1 MGAIGQQRHGVI
13 GKAADDLDHH
23 EDGGD
28 DGRPFGAGLGAGMP
42 AAQKDVIARPDAVV
56 VGACGLIMVM
66 VMIVIMG
73 MPMCVIVKAVPM
85 GMIVRHGDS
94 LAPSGRKS
102 AP

>member
-1 MGAIGQQRHGVI
+1 MA
-13 GKAADDLDHH
+13 
-23 EDGGD
+23 
-28 DGRPFGAGLGAGMP
+28 
-42 AAQKDVIARPDAVV
+42 AAQKDVVARPDAVV
-56 VGACGLIMVM
+56 VGPCGLIMMM
-66 VMIVIMG
+66 VMIVIMGMPMVVPVG

>member
-1 MGAIGQQRHGVI
+1 MI

-28 DGRPFGAGLGAGMP
+28 DGRPFGACLGAGMA
-42 AAQKDVIARPDAVV
+42 AAQKDVVTRPDAVV
-56 VGACGLIMVM
+56 VRACGPIMM
-66 VMIVIMG
+66 MAMIVVMG
-73 MPMCVIVKAVPM
+73 MPMCVIVKPVPM